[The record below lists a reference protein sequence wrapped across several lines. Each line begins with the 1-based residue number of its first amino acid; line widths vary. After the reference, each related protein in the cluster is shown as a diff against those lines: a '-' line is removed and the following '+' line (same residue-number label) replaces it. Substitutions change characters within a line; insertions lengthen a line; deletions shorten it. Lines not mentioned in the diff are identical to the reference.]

1 MKQDVFYFV
10 EQFIKRMK
18 RQKRAFSVAELER
31 EYKKEIKKQNKK
43 PVKWDNM
50 LRLMVVSR
58 LLKMKEMQ
66 RTYRIRADGDT
77 QAYFY
82 IQ

>member
-1 MKQDVFYFV
+1 MKQDILYFV
-10 EQFIKRMK
+10 EKFVERMK
-18 RQKRAFSVAELER
+18 RQKRAFSLAELER
-31 EYKKEIKKQNKK
+31 EYAKSVKKQNKQ

-50 LRLMVVSR
+50 LRLTVVSK
-58 LLKMKEMQ
+58 LLKKKEMQ
-66 RTYRIRADGDT
+66 RTYQIRADGDT